1 MSGETKETTESKIN
15 ILNESSPWEGF
26 SKNYDQRLSREYS
39 LDKLYIMP
47 CLNEMKVFGSFDK
60 ENSSTRLQSCI
71 IGEKTRGEADGTR
84 GVFVGKK
91 MNRRLSNVCNTTK
104 AHVANNNP
112 QCTYERSIEYVP
124 SSVKSSRSCTHKT
137 FWKDVK
143 KFMKNQMNFHSKPLK
158 FFMVSHHHRLL
169 KTILKP
175 LLPKTPENWKIANCM
190 CFHFKSVNGGWKL
203 SIIYDGFPDK
213 IRSNYFRKNGDNE
226 LVLYDSSTRT
236 GMFYEKNNKKW
247 VEFTNTYLS
256 HHNGCEIFLIR
267 HGNAF
272 HNKPLQLVGSNVVS
286 KKLNRNLDTNL
297 TPMGILQARLLG
309 QYLVEKNYLKNDDNN
324 VFCAS
329 YLNRAQHT
337 CTELLF
343 ALNVVTDESETE
355 EDLRSVRNV
364 FFIRNLHLK
373 EYKKL
378 LSLEKFFSQV
388 ALIRIMRKANY
399 NVNGERGIVKRLA
412 KFYMNY
418 IPGGLHGSLDKLY
431 GDNYASCQ
439 PIDMETF
446 LVDHFYGL
454 LNWSIGELNNNT
466 GLERM
471 SPDEIKTEISNL
483 CIQYNTNLPILSKGR
498 QVVGTLSGGK
508 KRTTK
513 KRRKKHRHKKT
524 YSRRRKTK
532 RKTRRKTRRRSKKRN
547 RK

>member
-1 MSGETKETTESKIN
+1 MSGETKQTTESKIN
-15 ILNESSPWEGF
+15 ILDESSPWDGF

-60 ENSSTRLQSCI
+60 ENSSTRLQTCE
-71 IGEKTRGEADGTR
+71 IGDSK

-104 AHVANNNP
+104 ADVANNNP
-112 QCTYERSIEYVP
+112 ECTYNKSIEYVP

-137 FWKDVK
+137 FWNDVNVFMREQM
-143 KFMKNQMNFHSKPLK
+143 KFNRKPLK

-213 IRSNYFRKNGDNE
+213 LRSNYFRKKNGDNE

-236 GMFYEKNNKKW
+236 GMFYENNNKKW

-272 HNKPLQLVGSNVVS
+272 HNKPLQLVGSNVIS

-309 QYLVEKNYLKNDDNN
+309 QYLVEKNYLKNDDKN

-343 ALNVVTDESETE
+343 ALNVVTDESEKNA
-355 EDLRSVRNV
+355 DLRSVRNV
-364 FFIRNLHLK
+364 FFIRNLHLND
-373 EYKKL
+373 YKKL

-399 NVNGERGIVKRLA
+399 NVNKERGIVKRLA
-412 KFYMNY
+412 KFRMNY
-418 IPGGLHGSLDKLY
+418 IPGGSHGSLDKLY
-431 GDNYASCQ
+431 GDDHASCNATQ
-439 PIDMETF
+439 METF

-454 LNWSIGELNNNT
+454 LNWSIGEVNNNT
-466 GLERM
+466 GLEEM
-471 SPDEIKTEISNL
+471 SRDEIKTQISDL
-483 CIQYNTNLPILSKGR
+483 CIQYNTNLPVLSKGR

-508 KRTTK
+508 KRTKK

>member
-1 MSGETKETTESKIN
+1 MSIETKDEFNPFKGMSKRAD
-15 ILNESSPWEGF
+15 EM
-26 SKNYDQRLSREYS
+26 YAREYS

-60 ENSSTRLQSCI
+60 ENSSTRLQTCE
-71 IGEKTRGEADGTR
+71 IG
-84 GVFVGKK
+84 VSVGKK
-91 MNRRLSNVCNTTK
+91 MNRQLSNVCNTTK
-104 AHVANNNP
+104 ADVANNNSE
-112 QCTYERSIEYVP
+112 CTYSGSIEYVQ

-137 FWKDVK
+137 FWTDVSN
-143 KFMKNQMNFHSKPLK
+143 FMTEQMNFQSKPLK

-175 LLPKTPENWKIANCM
+175 LLPKTRDNLKISNCM

-213 IRSNYFRKNGDNE
+213 QRSNYFRKVGDNE
-226 LVLYDSSTRT
+226 LVLYDSSTRS
-236 GMFYEKNNKKW
+236 GMFYETNNKKW

-256 HHNGCEIFLIR
+256 QHNGCEIFLIR

-309 QYLVEKNYLKNDDNN
+309 KYLVEKNYLKDDDNN

-343 ALNVVTDESETE
+343 ALNNPDV
-355 EDLRSVRNV
+355 RNNFSVRNTNL
-364 FFIRNLHLK
+364 IR
-373 EYKKL
+373 YQTL
-378 LSLEKFFSQV
+378 LSLETFFSKV

-399 NVNGERGIVKRLA
+399 NVKEDIVEKLA
-412 KFYMNY
+412 DFPMNY
-418 IPGGLHGSLDKLY
+418 VVGGKHGSLDKLY
-431 GDNYASCQ
+431 GPRWNGCTKVMMSD
-439 PIDMETF
+439 F
-446 LVDHFYGL
+446 LVDYFYGL
-454 LNWSIGELNNNT
+454 LAWSVTQDIEIFKGLNSNAIRT
-466 GLERM
+466 LVEDLCV
-471 SPDEIKTEISNL
+471 SYEPD
-483 CIQYNTNLPILSKGR
+483 LPISGTGR
-498 QVVGTLSGGK
+498 GIVPGLLSGGK
-508 KRTTK
+508 KRTKK

-524 YSRRRKTK
+524 YSRRRKRR
-532 RKTRRKTRRRSKKRN
+532 RKTRRKTRKKRT
-547 RK
+547 KKK